1 MLHLATMSACWQL
14 DTGRDAGRDVD
25 VAAYWLAEHG
35 PAALRTCHHLHGG
48 LGMDVTYPL
57 PRYSALMTDL
67 VAFVGG
73 ASDRLDRLGAREAAG
88 A

>member
-1 MLHLATMSACWQL
+1 MLAAGHC
-14 DTGRDAGRDVD
+14 RDAGRDID
-25 VAAYWLAEHG
+25 VAAYWLAACG
-35 PAALRTCHHLHGG
+35 PRAMRTCHHLHGG

-73 ASDRLDRLGAREAAG
+73 ADDRLDRLGWREAVDA
-88 A
+88 

>member
-1 MLHLATMSACWQL
+1 
-14 DTGRDAGRDVD
+14 
-25 VAAYWLAEHG
+25 
-35 PAALRTCHHLHGG
+35 
-48 LGMDVTYPL
+48 MDVTYPL